1 MRRRVLGVVFSA
13 ALIFAAFFYIRGI
26 LEDIFNENISSLE
39 IDGFMTVF
47 SIYALFAMG
56 IGIMAMSLFASLKW
70 IDKNS
75 YAIAIVSIA
84 VAFPLSG
91 WTLYELKNK
100 TAGFTECKDL
110 RQSSRRHS
118 SKTYAITPLECQRLV
133 SEREARRS

>member
-13 ALIFAAFFYIRGI
+13 ALIFAVFFYIRGT

-39 IDGFMTVF
+39 IDGFMTIF
-47 SIYALFAMG
+47 SVYALFAMG
-56 IGIMAMSLFASLKW
+56 VGIMAMSLFASLKW
-70 IDKNS
+70 IDNNS
-75 YAIAIVSIA
+75 YVIAIVSIA
-84 VAFPLSG
+84 VALPLSG

-100 TAGFTECKDL
+100 TTGFTECKDL